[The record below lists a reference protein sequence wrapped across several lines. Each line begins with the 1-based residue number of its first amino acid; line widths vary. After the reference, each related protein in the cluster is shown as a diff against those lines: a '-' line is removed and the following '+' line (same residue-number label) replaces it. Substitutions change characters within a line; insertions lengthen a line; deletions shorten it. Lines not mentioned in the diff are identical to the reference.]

1 MTEPIDDLV
10 NEAIKN
16 LSMRRRRA
24 RITRGPIERLRI
36 TLYLD
41 ALGYAIRSL
50 ENIND
55 ALKRQ
60 GYGDHPEHG
69 RLQQSEIF
77 YDKMLLLGH
86 LTIGSVIRSLYKQE
100 IPEDIVKAAC
110 VAAYLHPKVREAIK
124 EGYGLI
130 PLEPP
135 KQA

>member
-1 MTEPIDDLV
+1 MADSIDELLD
-10 NEAIKN
+10 EALKA
-16 LSMRRRRA
+16 LRMRRKQA
-24 RITRGPIERLRI
+24 RLMTGPVETWSIPR
-36 TLYLD
+36 YLD
-41 ALGYAIRSL
+41 ALVYAVRSL